1 VIKIIISLLLVIL
14 LYGCNNHETKK
25 DEINECP
32 TYQISERCIALLA
45 YGLLSDD
52 ENDIP
57 FGGSCKDGIS
67 DSLVTFLQSQK
78 RIFKQWQNNKELD
91 TNELQSNWDSKND
104 INLLRLLILTR
115 ITMESG
121 VRGKT
126 WMLNLGFAKEEYGSD
141 YSFIWRLYMLGFA
154 NDGIYKSS
162 FSLDTLVHIESFSNF
177 AAYLD
182 SSFFYLPD
190 TPLGSVSNWCQHVK
204 KYANEL
210 KMFSNEDFLLKY
222 YNSRCKNE
230 DALF

>member
-1 VIKIIISLLLVIL
+1 ML

-25 DEINECP
+25 DERKECS
-32 TYQISERCIALLA
+32 TCQISERCIALLA

-57 FGGSCKDGIS
+57 FGGSCKDIIS
-67 DSLVTFLQSQK
+67 DSLVTFLQLQK
-78 RIFKQWQNNKELD
+78 RIFKQWQHNKELD
-91 TNELQSNWDSKND
+91 TNELQSYWDSKND

-115 ITMESG
+115 INMESG

-126 WMLNLGFAKEEYGSD
+126 WRLNLGFAKEEYGSD

-162 FSLDTLVHIESFSNF
+162 FNIDTLVRISSFSDF

-182 SSFFYLPD
+182 SSFTD
-190 TPLGSVSNWCQHVK
+190 VHSTPLGSVSDWCKHVK
-204 KYANEL
+204 KYAQEL
-210 KMFSNEDFLLKY
+210 KRFSREDFLLKY
-222 YNSRCKNE
+222 YDSRCKNE
-230 DALF
+230 E